1 MAWKVTPGRD
11 SSSLASLSISVSQ
24 GIFLLWGREPHDK
37 YDYFM
42 LSVAAMYTII
52 CISTKW
58 LLALRRAW
66 ILSSKCSVSVLFCF
80 LTVHACATDPRAGWV
95 TVHGD
100 MQTRELT
107 KTHVVCGTTKD
118 DPKLDHPVTL
128 WLYFEEPESQS
139 RKQCPHP
146 GSLACVLDHRVS
158 PVTSCYWP
166 LIINHPSQ
174 PPSLLATSCSFIKK
188 KKHLPLTIPRFDINL
203 K

>member
-1 MAWKVTPGRD
+1 MARKVTPGRD

-24 GIFLLWGREPHDK
+24 GIFLLRGREPHDK

-42 LSVAAMYTII
+42 LSVAAMCTII

-66 ILSSKCSVSVLFCF
+66 NSLPNAVFLFCFVF

-95 TVHGD
+95 IVHGD

-128 WLYFEEPESQS
+128 LALFWGAQISEQKAVSSPGFLGLRFRPS
-139 RKQCPHP
+139 RI
-146 GSLACVLDHRVS
+146 SSDFLLL
-158 PVTSCYWP
+158 TSY
-166 LIINHPSQ
+166 NKS
-174 PPSLLATSCSFIKK
+174 S
-188 KKHLPLTIPRFDINL
+188 
-203 K
+203 